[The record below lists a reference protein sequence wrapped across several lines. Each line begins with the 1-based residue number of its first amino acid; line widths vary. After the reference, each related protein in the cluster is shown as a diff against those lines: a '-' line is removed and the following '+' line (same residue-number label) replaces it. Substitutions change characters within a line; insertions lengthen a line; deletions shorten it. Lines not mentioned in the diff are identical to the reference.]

1 MAQRTRGL
9 ARSTHVEIATD
20 LDDWIRRCDGASVLL
35 RPKAG
40 TTSPRPEFPGRMPA
54 QEPCGRGGT
63 RLRTRERRLIV
74 NLPAGPQDI
83 ELDAGTWS

>member
-1 MAQRTRGL
+1 MS
-9 ARSTHVEIATD
+9 RSPRISTTGSDDAPAAT
-20 LDDWIRRCDGASVLL
+20 VLL